1 MSIRHKTKFYI
12 MKTIEDLKLAKE
24 DFRTIDIK
32 ITNGKTMVVDF
43 YNNVIM
49 RCSDNKGVEATR
61 NFYSD
66 KPKMYNLALTYL
78 KKQ

>member
-1 MSIRHKTKFYI
+1 MNFSTS
-12 MKTIEDLKLAKE
+12 TD
-24 DFRTIDIK
+24 
-32 ITNGKTMVVDF
+32 TMIVDF

-49 RCSDNKGVEATR
+49 RWSDGKGVEATR
-61 NFYSD
+61 DFYSD